1 MKRIQLNKK
10 EENIKKL
17 NQKENEIKNINDTL
31 TYEKNYKVTFKDTS
45 KDILTITLKD
55 YEMSFKL
62 LGK

>member
-1 MKRIQLNKK
+1 MQKIQLNK
-10 EENIKKL
+10 
-17 NQKENEIKNINDTL
+17 KENEIKNINDTL

-55 YEMSFKL
+55 YEISFKL